1 VPGFNLTEYTAIR
14 LNFVSPRDE
23 KSRICRY
30 RAATR
35 DKLTVKG
42 AITGMRRDIC
52 AIAIGL
58 LMVPFTAFS
67 MDLMEDS
74 EMDSV
79 SASAEGSAL
88 ISESTADHEMEDIDD
103 RSFDFPTSGAI
114 AAQSNA
120 DRESN
125 NLGPGVSIYVYDVSF
140 DLHILNISGGD
151 TDGATVDMHR

>member
-1 VPGFNLTEYTAIR
+1 M
-14 LNFVSPRDE
+14 
-23 KSRICRY
+23 
-30 RAATR
+30 
-35 DKLTVKG
+35 
-42 AITGMRRDIC
+42 GMRHIC

-58 LMVPFTAFS
+58 LMVPFPAFS

-79 SASAEGSAL
+79 SARADGSAL
-88 ISESTADHEMEDIDD
+88 ISESAADHERDDIDDD

-120 DRESN
+120 NRESN

-151 TDGATVDMHR
+151 TDGATMDVHH

>member
-1 VPGFNLTEYTAIR
+1 VPGFILAEY
-14 LNFVSPRDE
+14 
-23 KSRICRY
+23 
-30 RAATR
+30 ATPPG
-35 DKLTVKG
+35 DKLSVKREMM
-42 AITGMRRDIC
+42 GMRHLC

-58 LMVPFTAFS
+58 MMLPLTAFS

-79 SASAEGSAL
+79 SARADGSAL
-88 ISESTADHEMEDIDD
+88 ISDSAADHEMEDIGDD
-103 RSFDFPTSGAI
+103 RAIEFPTTGAI

-120 DRESN
+120 NRESN
-125 NLGPGVSIYVYDVSF
+125 NQGPGVSIFVYDVSL

>member
-1 VPGFNLTEYTAIR
+1 MM
-14 LNFVSPRDE
+14 
-23 KSRICRY
+23 
-30 RAATR
+30 
-35 DKLTVKG
+35 
-42 AITGMRRDIC
+42 GMRHIC

-79 SASAEGSAL
+79 SARADGSPL
-88 ISESTADHEMEDIDD
+88 ISESAADHEMEDIDD
-103 RSFDFPTSGAI
+103 RSLDFPTSGAI

-120 DRESN
+120 NREGN
-125 NLGPGVSIYVYDVSF
+125 NQGPGVSIFVYDVSF